1 MKKLNRSILRKV
13 NYCIGFILSLF
24 GMTIFA
30 SCEYGCPPIQA
41 KYGVP
46 QAEYQISGRVEN
58 AQKQGIQGV
67 KVYMRTAEAYE
78 YNMFEGNPNAA
89 DTTTTDGAFYIK
101 CTEFP
106 ENEIWLIA
114 EDIDSTENGSYRRDS
129 VLITP
134 EFKNVPG
141 SNWHHTAEVKD
152 IVITLE
158 EKEQNKQEE

>member
-1 MKKLNRSILRKV
+1 MKKLNRSILRKI
-13 NYCIGFILSLF
+13 NYCIGFILSLLGVSF
-24 GMTIFA
+24 TGCA
-30 SCEYGCPPIQA
+30 SKYGCPPIQSE
-41 KYGVP
+41 YGVP

-58 AQKQGIQGV
+58 TQKQGIQGINV
-67 KVYMRTAEAYE
+67 SLKEPN
-78 YNMFEGNPNAA
+78 YNIFEGNPHAA

-106 ENEIWLIA
+106 ENKIWLIA
-114 EDIDSTENGSYRRDS
+114 EDIDSTENGSYQRDS

-134 EFKNVPG
+134 EFKDVPG

-158 EKEQNKQEE
+158 EEKK